1 MKNKKNFL
9 NILYNPYNSK
19 NYNVSKKLLL
29 NNHFLIK
36 YTSMFRLFLSI
47 MFILISY
54 NSYAD
59 KNMMIG
65 SLGKSE
71 EVNRTIKVIMYDNYY
86 EPSSFNIK
94 SGETIKF
101 EVVNAG
107 ELVHE
112 FNIANAMMHK
122 KHQPEMERMV
132 ENEILLADSIDKEK
146 MKKMAKMDKSMG
158 HSHSNSVLLEPN
170 EKGDIV
176 WKFENAMNIEI
187 ACNVPGHYQVGM
199 IAKVDIK

>member
-1 MKNKKNFL
+1 MGQKITFNLKNM
-9 NILYNPYNSK
+9 
-19 NYNVSKKLLL
+19 KLLL
-29 NNHFLIK
+29 
-36 YTSMFRLFLSI
+36 I
-47 MFILISY
+47 MNKIILIILLTLISFK
-54 NSYAD
+54 SFAD

-65 SLGKSE
+65 SLGKVQE
-71 EVNRTIKVIMYDNYY
+71 INRTIKVVMYDNYY
-86 EPSSFNIK
+86 EPNSFNIK

-122 KHQPEMERMV
+122 KHQPEMEKMV
-132 ENEILLADSIDKEK
+132 ENEILLADSIDKDK
-146 MKKMAKMDKSMG
+146 MKKMAKMDKAMG
-158 HSHSNSVLLEPN
+158 HSHSNSVLLEPK

>member
-1 MKNKKNFL
+1 MNKL
-9 NILYNPYNSK
+9 VLIIL
-19 NYNVSKKLLL
+19 
-29 NNHFLIK
+29 F
-36 YTSMFRLFLSI
+36 T
-47 MFILISY
+47 LISFK
-54 NSYAD
+54 SFAD

-65 SLGKSE
+65 SLGKVE
-71 EVNRTIKVIMYDNYY
+71 EINRTIKVVMYDNYY
-86 EPSSFNIK
+86 EPNSFNIK

-112 FNIANAMMHK
+112 FNKANAMMHK
-122 KHQPEMERMV
+122 KHQPEMIKMV
-132 ENEILLADSIDKEK
+132 ENEILLADTIDKDK
-146 MKKMAKMDKSMG
+146 MKKMAKMDKAMG
-158 HSHSNSVLLEPN
+158 HSHSNSVLLQPK

>member
-1 MKNKKNFL
+1 MHKIFL
-9 NILYNPYNSK
+9 TF
-19 NYNVSKKLLL
+19 V
-29 NNHFLIK
+29 FV
-36 YTSMFRLFLSI
+36 LFT
-47 MFILISY
+47 Y

-65 SLGKSE
+65 SLGKTE

-86 EPSSFNIK
+86 EPNSFNIK

-122 KHQPEMERMV
+122 KHQPEMEKMV
-132 ENEILLADSIDKEK
+132 ENEILLANSIDKDK
-146 MKKMAKMDKSMG
+146 MRKMAKMDKAMG

-170 EKGDIV
+170 EKGDII

-187 ACNVPGHYQVGM
+187 ACNVPGHYQIGM
-199 IAKVDIK
+199 IAKVDIN

>member
-1 MKNKKNFL
+1 M
-9 NILYNPYNSK
+9 
-19 NYNVSKKLLL
+19 
-29 NNHFLIK
+29 NNLFLIV
-36 YTSMFRLFLSI
+36 LFT
-47 MFILISY
+47 LISF
-54 NSYAD
+54 NSFAD

-65 SLGKSE
+65 SLGKVE
-71 EVNRTIKVIMYDNYY
+71 EINRTIKVVMYDNYY
-86 EPSSFNIK
+86 EPSNFSIK

-101 EVVNAG
+101 EVINAG

-122 KHQPEMERMV
+122 KHQPEMEKMV
-132 ENEILLADSIDKEK
+132 ENEILLAGSIDKDK
-146 MKKMAKMDKSMG
+146 MKKMAKTDKAMA
-158 HSHSNSVLLEPN
+158 HSHSNSVLLEPK